1 VCTPQRV
8 NEYGCIRNSNESQ
21 KTDSEKLGQIT
32 NPTQGIGNKYTPRAE

>member
-1 VCTPQRV
+1 MNMDVLEIPT
-8 NEYGCIRNSNESQ
+8 NLK